1 MVGVGVWQILRAH
14 PAVIEICHRRA
25 ARREGA
31 AIRTAGKYSNRSDL
45 PGLVGTLWDGD
56 LRGQTLV
63 DCLPAGLVQQQNT
76 ATQQDDVPVHEPGS
90 GSSTGRGCWH
100 DLLKPHAKTNSERLT
115 RKNVPFP
122 TPLTL
127 ALVPVRG
134 AFQQMTLAAVA
145 TGQAKLYYRRAVG
158 LPARMPAGGCA
169 GGAAWRAGRAS
180 RVARRGYA
188 APRRSLAPLG
198 APPRRLARAR
208 WLAAHRPDHGRS
220 VGRAAWL
227 AAGNGWN
234 ASAAP
239 SAPSSRAPSPQ

>member
-1 MVGVGVWQILRAH
+1 LESAFGRYCGRIRLSSRSVTVAPPGVK
-14 PAVIEICHRRA
+14 ERRFVQ
-25 ARREGA
+25 RESTATGA
-31 AIRTAGKYSNRSDL
+31 DL

-145 TGQAKLYYRRAVG
+145 TGQASSTIAGPSACRLAC
-158 LPARMPAGGCA
+158 LPAAALVAQPGAPGVPAQD
-169 GGAAWRAGRAS
+169 
-180 RVARRGYA
+180 A
-188 APRRSLAPLG
+188 APVSG
-198 APPRRLARAR
+198 AFPI
-208 WLAAHRPDHGRS
+208 G
-220 VGRAAWL
+220 
-227 AAGNGWN
+227 
-234 ASAAP
+234 ASFHLLEIRVQAI
-239 SAPSSRAPSPQ
+239 QL

>member
-1 MVGVGVWQILRAH
+1 LESAFGRYCGRIRLSSRSVTVAPPGVK
-14 PAVIEICHRRA
+14 ERRFVQ
-25 ARREGA
+25 RESTATGA
-31 AIRTAGKYSNRSDL
+31 DL

-180 RVARRGYA
+180 AGC
-188 APRRSLAPLG
+188 G
-198 APPRRLARAR
+198 TGFRRLSDRCFFS
-208 WLAAHRPDHGRS
+208 P
-220 VGRAAWL
+220 
-227 AAGNGWN
+227 AGD
-234 ASAAP
+234 
-239 SAPSSRAPSPQ
+239 